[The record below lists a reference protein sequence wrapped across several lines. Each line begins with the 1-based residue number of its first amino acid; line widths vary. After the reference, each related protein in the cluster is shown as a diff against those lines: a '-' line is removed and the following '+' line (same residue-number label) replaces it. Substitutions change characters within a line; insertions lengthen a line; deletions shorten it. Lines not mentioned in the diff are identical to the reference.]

1 MSVPAHLYTKYLV
14 FYLSLYCRE
23 ENEGEGYAGRCFV
36 CYRYEGRAEG
46 WQDEARREEEGEEV
60 MSVTITGMKAADL
73 VSEYGWSPE
82 QVLSAMTASVSLQ
95 GGAAPTTVNLSFIN
109 LRTTGTV
116 VLTNLPTAS
125 KGLATGQVWSDSGTL
140 KIA

>member
-1 MSVPAHLYTKYLV
+1 
-14 FYLSLYCRE
+14 
-23 ENEGEGYAGRCFV
+23 
-36 CYRYEGRAEG
+36 
-46 WQDEARREEEGEEV
+46 

-95 GGAAPTTVNLSFIN
+95 GGAAPTTVNLSFNN

-116 VLTNLPTAS
+116 VLTNLPTSAS
-125 KGLATGQVWSDSGTL
+125 GLAAGTVWNSSGTL

>member
-1 MSVPAHLYTKYLV
+1 
-14 FYLSLYCRE
+14 
-23 ENEGEGYAGRCFV
+23 
-36 CYRYEGRAEG
+36 
-46 WQDEARREEEGEEV
+46 

-95 GGAAPTTVNLSFIN
+95 GGAAPTTVNLSFNN